1 MTPAQWQNIKK
12 VFEEVHSI
20 TSSVE
25 LNKILA
31 QRELNDEQRE
41 QIKRMV
47 QTQNLTFLDKS
58 AIENAASFLVKE
70 YDDFKGRRIG
80 HFHIESLIGAG
91 GMGIVYKAKDEKLR
105 RNVAIKILPNQSL
118 GLKQFQQFENEA
130 IAASALNHPNI
141 IIVHEIG
148 QESSF
153 QYIVTEFI
161 EGETLRDRLNNG
173 QLAKT
178 EVINIAIDV
187 AEALNIAHEN
197 GIIHRDI
204 KPENIM
210 IQRKGFIKVVDFGL
224 AHFTHSTEIENQQFT
239 LTKINSNTS
248 QVLGTFRYMSPEQLL
263 GEKLNKQTD
272 IWSLG
277 VVIHEMLFGKIPFE
291 WDSELN
297 IKEQLQ
303 NSYLSIPDSPYT
315 NDFKEILRKSICK
328 NKESRY
334 QNVSDLLDDLKL
346 LKNKYD
352 QEIQEDLIE
361 TFVGKKYTY
370 YRNSWKGEG
379 INNNFACLVFGPIW
393 MGYRKMYLWAISL
406 ITGFFIIAN
415 LTHYFSLGDVV
426 EKLRWTLFPTFT
438 ILANSLY
445 ENHVKSKILEI
456 KSKGLSK
463 QEELMKIKEK
473 GGTSYVGAIF
483 IVLLFGIVAFFSQS
497 NLLINIWSSETDSN
511 LKSDIIKKDKTELEK
526 LYLEA
531 SEIGQQML
539 NIETSNEFAPTY
551 IFPKDLTQA
560 DYISEVKR
568 RTILQ
573 KNVYEKY
580 VSMNN
585 KLITTFDKII
595 NERKRLKKTELPSQV
610 AGVDFLRSRH
620 IACVRYE
627 RFLQDILQT
636 EPLTEEK
643 IQALQAALNE
653 ELDSLSEEIMK
664 KMRKFAELNLELQ
677 RDITNGSIK

>member
-1 MTPAQWQNIKK
+1 
-12 VFEEVHSI
+12 
-20 TSSVE
+20 
-25 LNKILA
+25 
-31 QRELNDEQRE
+31 
-41 QIKRMV
+41 
-47 QTQNLTFLDKS
+47 
-58 AIENAASFLVKE
+58 
-70 YDDFKGRRIG
+70 
-80 HFHIESLIGAG
+80 
-91 GMGIVYKAKDEKLR
+91 
-105 RNVAIKILPNQSL
+105 
-118 GLKQFQQFENEA
+118 
-130 IAASALNHPNI
+130 
-141 IIVHEIG
+141 
-148 QESSF
+148 
-153 QYIVTEFI
+153 
-161 EGETLRDRLNNG
+161 
-173 QLAKT
+173 
-178 EVINIAIDV
+178 
-187 AEALNIAHEN
+187 
-197 GIIHRDI
+197 
-204 KPENIM
+204 
-210 IQRKGFIKVVDFGL
+210 
-224 AHFTHSTEIENQQFT
+224 
-239 LTKINSNTS
+239 
-248 QVLGTFRYMSPEQLL
+248 MSPEQLL